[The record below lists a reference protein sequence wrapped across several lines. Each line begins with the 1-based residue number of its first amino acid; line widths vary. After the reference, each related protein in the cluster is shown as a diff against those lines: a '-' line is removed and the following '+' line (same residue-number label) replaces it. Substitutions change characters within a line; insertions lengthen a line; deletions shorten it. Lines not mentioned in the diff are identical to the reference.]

1 MRQSKRIALGA
12 FALALTLLTGCADR
26 PAAAEKHRV
35 TLVAKSTNTEFWKTV
50 FAGAE
55 AAAAEYNLDLFII
68 GPETEEDYAT
78 QNQMVAQAV
87 ADGTEVLFFSAIDYE
102 KNASAINDA
111 AAAGVK
117 IVTIDSD
124 VHSDATSTYIGTDNY
139 AAGQQAAAAAL
150 KCEYPHLYVGL
161 VNYDINSA
169 NGQERETG
177 VRDTFAPL
185 DNVTVVESIN
195 VAAAAQPAQA
205 GTAALLKANPEI
217 NVLIAF
223 NEPVS
228 VGAAR
233 AVTELKQ
240 EDRIWLVGFDSNVE
254 TVDNLQTGVVNALI
268 VQNSYAMGYLGV
280 ESAYRLLTGQSGVLQ
295 PTVDTSTFI
304 VTQENLFT
312 ADSQK
317 ALFAFE

>member
-1 MRQSKRIALGA
+1 MRQSKRVALGA

-55 AAAAEYNLDLFII
+55 AAAAEYNLDLFIT

-87 ADGTEVLFFSAIDYE
+87 ADGTEVLVFSAIDYE

-139 AAGQQAAAAAL
+139 AAGQQAAVAAL